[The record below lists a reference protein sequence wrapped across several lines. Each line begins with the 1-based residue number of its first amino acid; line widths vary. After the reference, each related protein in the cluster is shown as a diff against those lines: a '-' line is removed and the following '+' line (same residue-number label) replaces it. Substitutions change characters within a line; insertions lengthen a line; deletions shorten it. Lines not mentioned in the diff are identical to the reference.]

1 MTAGRK
7 NAKQEPNK
15 SPTRAKQ
22 GGARAAMQSRNCKG
36 CGGPCLAAATK
47 VRNARH
53 RPPMQKTKDRLPQ
66 APPFVFLSGVEKAD
80 APGRTLALAAAGAVA
95 LARNTSG
102 QGLAQRLL
110 GASQC
115 VVDIGIA
122 VRRTDK
128 ACLVQ
133 GGGQIHAALQHA
145 MKEAVEALCI
155 RLHDLLIVLR

>member
-1 MTAGRK
+1 MRRPVPCRRYKGTPRK
-7 NAKQEPNK
+7 VP
-15 SPTRAKQ
+15 
-22 GGARAAMQSRNCKG
+22 
-36 CGGPCLAAATK
+36 
-47 VRNARH
+47 
-53 RPPMQKTKDRLPQ
+53 PPMQKTKDRLLQ
-66 APPFVFLSGVEKAD
+66 APPSVFLPVFEKAA
-80 APGRTLALAAAGAVA
+80 APGRTLALAAARAVA

-122 VRRTDK
+122 VRRADK
-128 ACLVQ
+128 TRLVQ

-145 MKEAVEALCI
+145 MKEAVETLCI